1 MQVPIWALVMPVLSV
16 VIWLLLV
23 VSIIFLV
30 VNSRKSTRSL
40 QNIEALLK
48 DLKYNKDNHH

>member
-30 VNSRKSTRSL
+30 FNSRKSTRSL

-48 DLKYNKDNHH
+48 DLKYNKDNHL